1 MLPKILQRLRK
12 SSFSTTSMADMLFTL
27 TTDKDSEDFL
37 IETAGLRSVEG
48 LSLEKARTEIVFLNL
63 SAIYVALFRY
73 RDVLGWHVEK
83 LDSMYAQ
90 YLTHIKAIR
99 QELGV
104 EREEE
109 LLQALEARVTTYNK
123 IHDLWRE
130 AQEKG
135 RGHEQTFAIGEA
147 FFSFCDTPHFNPIS
161 LSPVQHHFF
170 AVIRTVIK
178 ILKEYK
184 LV

>member
-1 MLPKILQRLRK
+1 MLTKILQRLREP
-12 SSFSTTSMADMLFTL
+12 SFSTTSMADMLFTL
-27 TTDKDSEDFL
+27 TTDKDGEDFL

-73 RDVLGWHVEK
+73 RDVLGWRVEK

-99 QELGV
+99 QELGG

-130 AQEKG
+130 AHEND

-178 ILKEYK
+178 TLKEYK

>member
-1 MLPKILQRLRK
+1 MLTKILQRLREP
-12 SSFSTTSMADMLFTL
+12 SFSTTSMADMLFTL

-83 LDSMYAQ
+83 LDSMYVQ
-90 YLTHIKAIR
+90 YLTHIKAIG
-99 QELGV
+99 QELGA

-130 AQEKG
+130 AQE
-135 RGHEQTFAIGEA
+135 RGDAEA
-147 FFSFCDTPHFNPIS
+147 VVATS
-161 LSPVQHHFF
+161 
-170 AVIRTVIK
+170 
-178 ILKEYK
+178 K
-184 LV
+184 LLQSVRLPSKFVNRANSESAPGYAFG

>member
-1 MLPKILQRLRK
+1 MLTKILQRLREP
-12 SSFSTTSMADMLFTL
+12 SFSTTSMADMLFTL

-83 LDSMYAQ
+83 LDSMYVQ

-99 QELGV
+99 QELGA

-130 AQEKG
+130 AQEKAVATSKLLQSV
-135 RGHEQTFAIGEA
+135 RLSLASATRPTSTPSPFLPCNIISSPFSEQ
-147 FFSFCDTPHFNPIS
+147 SS
-161 LSPVQHHFF
+161 KLSMN
-170 AVIRTVIK
+170 TG
-178 ILKEYK
+178 
-184 LV
+184 